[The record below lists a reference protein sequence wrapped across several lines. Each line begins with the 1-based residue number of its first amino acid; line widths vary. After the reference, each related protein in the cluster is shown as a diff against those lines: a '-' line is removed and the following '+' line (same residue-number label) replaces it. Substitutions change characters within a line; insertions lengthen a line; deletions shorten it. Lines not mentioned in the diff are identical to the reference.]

1 MGQNES
7 TMILA
12 QGELL
17 EADARLVVAPGTG
30 IFEPTYEVAAGEQVR
45 VGQVLGHVHSGVQ
58 STPVISPFSGQA
70 GAPLAWP
77 GERLTTHQPVM
88 WLSVA
93 AVS

>member
-1 MGQNES
+1 MGVTES
-7 TMILA
+7 KMILA

-30 IFEPTYEVAAGEQVR
+30 VFQPASALAAGEPVR
-45 VGQVLGHVHSGVQ
+45 AGQVIGHVHSGVQ
-58 STPVISPFSGQA
+58 STPVVSPFSGQA
-70 GAPLAWP
+70 GATLAWP

-93 AVS
+93 AAG